1 MSSLLLRLMPG
12 SIFFMKYNY
21 QNKGTLH
28 RFEKV
33 IGKKFPDKVVVVPQ
47 MGIFT
52 PPLTYQIGVLLV
64 LTILGNIPI

>member
-1 MSSLLLRLMPG
+1 
-12 SIFFMKYNY
+12 MKYNY